1 MSPPYLC
8 HSIQYD
14 TIAVPLAPECCYEA
28 RTLSEVESTLEVYA
42 AISFDMTTTDCN
54 NRCDT

>member
-28 RTLSEVESTLEVYA
+28 RTLSEVELAEIYA
-42 AISFDMTTTDCN
+42 AISIEVTTTDM
-54 NRCDT
+54 

>member
-1 MSPPYLC
+1 MSPPYLS

-42 AISFDMTTTDCN
+42 AISFEVTPTNM
-54 NRCDT
+54 